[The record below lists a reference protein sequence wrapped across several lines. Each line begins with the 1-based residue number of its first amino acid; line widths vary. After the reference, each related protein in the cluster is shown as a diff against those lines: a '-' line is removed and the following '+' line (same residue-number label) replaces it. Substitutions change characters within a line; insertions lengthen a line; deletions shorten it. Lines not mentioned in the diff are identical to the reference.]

1 VLAVAATAALRPEP
15 SAVDA
20 MARLLLLLAGVVLL
34 VVGLVLN
41 AVRSVVVRGGLPP
54 TRYRGPSIVVLVL
67 LAVVIST
74 VATLPF
80 AGDALLLLGRG
91 TGGSGTGG
99 SGQMS
104 LLGSIVLLTSVQFG
118 LLVVAAGFVAGPRA
132 LAGLRLV
139 PRRGTL
145 RAIVIGVGLGI
156 PAWFGG
162 TLLTIIAS
170 LLLRLVGI
178 QPTPQTAE
186 QAIGVIDPLVIGVT
200 FVLVAPIAE
209 EIFFRGIAFNA
220 WEREYGARRALIG
233 SALLFALVHASLVA
247 FLPIF
252 GLGLVLALVYRGTR
266 NLAAPIALHA
276 TFNAIAVALALLA
289 RFGVFRLP
297 T

>member
-1 VLAVAATAALRPEP
+1 MDAL
-15 SAVDA
+15 
-20 MARLLLLLAGVVLL
+20 ARLLLLLAGVVLL

-41 AVRSVVVRGGLPP
+41 AVRSVVVRVALPP

-91 TGGSGTGG
+91 TGGSGA

-118 LLVVAAGFVAGPRA
+118 LLVVAAGFVAGPHA
-132 LAGLRLV
+132 LVGLRLV

-145 RAIVIGVGLGI
+145 RAIMIGVGLGI

-162 TLLTIIAS
+162 TLLTIIAT

-178 QPTPQTAE
+178 QPMPQTAE
-186 QAIGVIDPLVIGVT
+186 QAIGVIDPVVIGVT

-252 GLGLVLALVYRGTR
+252 GLGLVLALVYRATR

>member
-1 VLAVAATAALRPEP
+1 
-15 SAVDA
+15 

-41 AVRSVVVRGGLPP
+41 AVRSVVVRVALPP

-99 SGQMS
+99 SGPGGSGASGQMS

-118 LLVVAAGFVAGPRA
+118 LLVVAAGFVAGPHA

-139 PRRGTL
+139 PRRRTL
-145 RAIVIGVGLGI
+145 RAIMIGVGLGI

-162 TLLTIIAS
+162 TLLTIIAT

-178 QPTPQTAE
+178 QPMPQTAE
-186 QAIGVIDPLVIGVT
+186 QAIGVIDPVVIGIT

-252 GLGLVLALVYRGTR
+252 GLGLVLALVYRRTR